1 MTTYT
6 KIRLLLGLA
15 AIFVFIYMLD
25 GPPCLG
31 EANGS
36 NRVNNL
42 RIFQDNRELLNS
54 PNEISIGQNLIVP
67 KLSDSEIDR
76 IKIWGIFPNSMFEL
90 VESVG
95 RRYIPSDSQEANQSK
110 QYVVREGDSLW
121 KIAAE
126 LLGNGSRYKEIS
138 KLNADVLKNEHDLS
152 IGMRLSLP
160 DQQQKL

>member
-1 MTTYT
+1 MSTYI

-15 AIFVFIYMLD
+15 VISAFTYMLD

-31 EANGS
+31 EANGCS
-36 NRVNNL
+36 RVNNL

-54 PNEISIGQNLIVP
+54 PDEISLGQNLIVP
-67 KLSDSEIDR
+67 KLSDSEVDKV
-76 IKIWGIFPNSMFEL
+76 KIWGIFPNSMFEL

-95 RRYIPSDSQEANQSK
+95 RKHIPSDSHEEDQGK
-110 QYVVREGDSLW
+110 QYIVQEGDSLW

-126 LLGNGSRYKEIS
+126 LLGDGSRYKEIS
-138 KLNADVLKNEHDLS
+138 KLNTDVLKNEHDLS

-160 DQQQKL
+160 DL